1 MFGQLLPCGGGN
13 PLPLL
18 KSRLIVGRTADS
30 DVTIPHGTVS
40 SKHCLMEMRDGM
52 WFASDLG
59 SRNGIRIDGV
69 RCKEGSLPPGSV
81 LWIAQNRYQIDYV
94 FKGKTPV
101 APPLKPAPR
110 LPESET
116 TLVEPARLTRTADP
130 QPAKRPGAVLG
141 EMIPCGGGA
150 PIALTKARLIVGRHP
165 ACDIQLAFPLVS
177 AKHCQL

>member
-1 MFGQLLPCGGGN
+1 MFGQLLPCGGGD

-18 KSRLIVGRTADS
+18 KPRLIVGRTADC

-40 SKHCLMEMRDGM
+40 SKHCLLEIRNGT

-69 RCKEGSLPPGSV
+69 RCQEGGLAPGSV

-94 FKGKTPV
+94 VKGKPSS
-101 APPLKPAPR
+101 APPPLPAPR

-116 TLVEPARLTRTADP
+116 TLVEPAR
-130 QPAKRPGAVLG
+130 
-141 EMIPCGGGA
+141 
-150 PIALTKARLIVGRHP
+150 
-165 ACDIQLAFPLVS
+165 
-177 AKHCQL
+177 